1 MIRCLKHADT
11 QNYERKK
18 PKRKILENLAME
30 RSHPL
35 ALSIGGYEIVK
46 TLLERKNFT
55 RIM

>member
-46 TLLERKNFT
+46 TLLEPKNFT